1 MAKNNKVCDFCLSEA
16 TGMFNHH
23 EKLADG
29 HYICKNCKAI
39 IQSYGLPLKYD
50 LFQSLV
56 TAQPNMKDM
65 IMDTWLENN
74 KPEDAIAKYYPL
86 PNILLHDGEHCLN
99 AVKAVYNVKKD
110 AIPQEF
116 AVKNISEIRK
126 GTIQNIED
134 SPERSGSEKVE
145 GILYETEA
153 AVYFLSEK
161 IVNVHRL
168 GYVKRNT
175 KDYDHIKVQTPSKK
189 FTYTVDHSDLF
200 FLRERFYQKVN
211 AAMSNKQQ
219 HLIYISDDNQLT
231 VTPGIYDIPR
241 TLKPGVYKVQA
252 INDAGLHV
260 KDALGHVKDYYV
272 NEESIDLSAGGTLEC
287 TGEYKLMWIGERG
300 SENKK

>member
-16 TGMFNHH
+16 SGMFNRH

-39 IQSYGLPLKYD
+39 IQRYGLPLKYD
-50 LFQSLV
+50 LFQTLV

-74 KPEDAIAKYYPL
+74 KAEDAIAKYYPL
-86 PNILLHDGEHCLN
+86 PQILLHDGEHCLN
-99 AVKAVYNVKKD
+99 AVKTVYNVKKD
-110 AIPQEF
+110 SVPQEF
-116 AVKNISEIRK
+116 AVKNIAEIRK
-126 GTIQNIED
+126 GTIHNIED
-134 SPERSGSEKVE
+134 SPERSGSEKIE
-145 GILYETEA
+145 GMLYETEA
-153 AVYFLSEK
+153 ALYFLSEK

-168 GYVKRNT
+168 GYLKRNT
-175 KDYDHIKVQTPSKK
+175 KDYEHITVQTPSKK
-189 FTYTVDHSDLF
+189 FTYAVEHSDLF

-211 AAMSNKQQ
+211 AVMNNKRQ

-241 TLKPGVYKVQA
+241 TLKPGIYKVKA

-260 KDALGHVKDYYV
+260 KDALGHVKDYYE

-287 TGEYKLMWIGERG
+287 TGEYKLEWVGDQ
-300 SENKK
+300 STKK